1 LIDLPHDFYDEK
13 RPHEDA
19 SKLESELLAMEA
31 TNLFLIQSC
40 QELRHEKEQ
49 EDIRYEY
56 LKNDI
61 GVLKKKLEAQDRM
74 DAKEIQDMQFE
85 YD

>member
-31 TNLFLIQSC
+31 TNLFLI
-40 QELRHEKEQ
+40 
-49 EDIRYEY
+49 
-56 LKNDI
+56 
-61 GVLKKKLEAQDRM
+61 
-74 DAKEIQDMQFE
+74 
-85 YD
+85 

>member
-1 LIDLPHDFYDEK
+1 MIELPHDFYFEK
-13 RPHEDA
+13 RPHDDA

-40 QELRHEKEQ
+40 QELRFEKEQ

-61 GVLKKKLEAQDRM
+61 GDEKRKLEAQDKIK
-74 DAKEIQDMQFE
+74 AKEIQDMQFE
-85 YD
+85 YE

>member
-1 LIDLPHDFYDEK
+1 LPHDFYDEK

-40 QELRHEKEQ
+40 QELRFEKEQ

-56 LKNDI
+56 LKNTT
-61 GVLKKKLEAQDRM
+61 GEEKKKLEGQDKVRT
-74 DAKEIQDMQFE
+74 KEIQDM
-85 YD
+85 

>member
-1 LIDLPHDFYDEK
+1 MPHDFYDEK

-40 QELRHEKEQ
+40 QELRFEKEQ

-56 LKNDI
+56 LKNTT
-61 GVLKKKLEAQDRM
+61 GEEKKKLEGQDKVRT
-74 DAKEIQDMQFE
+74 KEIQDM
-85 YD
+85 